1 MKTYQSEISRI
12 ENLYDQGD
20 TKNTVSECGILIEHV
35 VQMIFLDFHN
45 HLTTP
50 EERKKYLDLE
60 IKWGTDYT
68 SFIRRPTIGVSLRY
82 YNQLLNAFPEHIRIV
97 PEIKDDFNI
106 VNTLRNQVAHAGSAP
121 PSDNDAYRSLRSTKK
136 IINKLNMLQDE
147 SDNIFGLPL
156 HIYLVYS
163 SIKEKFKD
171 AKNEA
176 DFEKIVSDADILLPE
191 LMNETIA
198 RRYIHFSDDQKNS
211 LVEIFMKNG
220 NCDLD
225 FKSCHEFFIGSGII
239 DIYGNDASELKD
251 VFEDILMSK
260 DNNSKKTR
268 MSSRPYVS
276 AMNIMFNELSST
288 NAEKYHVLADRIKA
302 HYLNDNQIDDQEK
315 NALMENARMLN
326 IDFET
331 LDIFIN
337 NVVNEIEK
345 HLIKYRTFVS
355 ETADTDS
362 GDSEVENNLINMIK
376 LGTPF
381 EAVRA
386 LAAQLGYNG
395 DLDKL
400 FSKHSPV
407 GKSSAPDPSVSS
419 SEDKPR
425 KKREGAKRF
434 SMEEG
439 NYSDKELEDALKE
452 YFSPDGKTEGKIER
466 RIKVRSY
473 LKILLSEDRPFK
485 RDELKQIIN
494 EKGLWL
500 EAHERSG
507 SSLGYSGY
515 VGNQM
520 SHVSKEFSNKN
531 NDFLR
536 QIISFDSLA
545 RAEVK
550 AGEAGAKKDT
560 FYLKSEYRKLIGG
573 LVTNI

>member
-1 MKTYQSEISRI
+1 
-12 ENLYDQGD
+12 
-20 TKNTVSECGILIEHV
+20 
-35 VQMIFLDFHN
+35 
-45 HLTTP
+45 
-50 EERKKYLDLE
+50 
-60 IKWGTDYT
+60 
-68 SFIRRPTIGVSLRY
+68 
-82 YNQLLNAFPEHIRIV
+82 
-97 PEIKDDFNI
+97 
-106 VNTLRNQVAHAGSAP
+106 
-121 PSDNDAYRSLRSTKK
+121 
-136 IINKLNMLQDE
+136 
-147 SDNIFGLPL
+147 
-156 HIYLVYS
+156 
-163 SIKEKFKD
+163 
-171 AKNEA
+171 
-176 DFEKIVSDADILLPE
+176 
-191 LMNETIA
+191 
-198 RRYIHFSDDQKNS
+198 
-211 LVEIFMKNG
+211 
-220 NCDLD
+220 
-225 FKSCHEFFIGSGII
+225 
-239 DIYGNDASELKD
+239 
-251 VFEDILMSK
+251 
-260 DNNSKKTR
+260 
-268 MSSRPYVS
+268 
-276 AMNIMFNELSST
+276 MFNELSST

-386 LAAQLGYNG
+386 LGAQLGYNG

-452 YFSPDGKTEGKIER
+452 YFSPNGKTEGKIER

-507 SSLGYSGY
+507 SNLGYSGY

-520 SHVSKEFSNKN
+520 SHVSKEFSNK
-531 NDFLR
+531 
-536 QIISFDSLA
+536 
-545 RAEVK
+545 
-550 AGEAGAKKDT
+550 
-560 FYLKSEYRKLIGG
+560 
-573 LVTNI
+573 

>member
-1 MKTYQSEISRI
+1 M
-12 ENLYDQGD
+12 
-20 TKNTVSECGILIEHV
+20 
-35 VQMIFLDFHN
+35 
-45 HLTTP
+45 
-50 EERKKYLDLE
+50 
-60 IKWGTDYT
+60 
-68 SFIRRPTIGVSLRY
+68 
-82 YNQLLNAFPEHIRIV
+82 A
-97 PEIKDDFNI
+97 
-106 VNTLRNQVAHAGSAP
+106 
-121 PSDNDAYRSLRSTKK
+121 
-136 IINKLNMLQDE
+136 
-147 SDNIFGLPL
+147 
-156 HIYLVYS
+156 
-163 SIKEKFKD
+163 
-171 AKNEA
+171 
-176 DFEKIVSDADILLPE
+176 
-191 LMNETIA
+191 
-198 RRYIHFSDDQKNS
+198 
-211 LVEIFMKNG
+211 
-220 NCDLD
+220 
-225 FKSCHEFFIGSGII
+225 
-239 DIYGNDASELKD
+239 
-251 VFEDILMSK
+251 
-260 DNNSKKTR
+260 
-268 MSSRPYVS
+268 
-276 AMNIMFNELSST
+276 
-288 NAEKYHVLADRIKA
+288 
-302 HYLNDNQIDDQEK
+302 
-315 NALMENARMLN
+315 
-326 IDFET
+326 
-331 LDIFIN
+331 
-337 NVVNEIEK
+337 
-345 HLIKYRTFVS
+345 
-355 ETADTDS
+355 ETADTKS

-395 DLDKL
+395 DIDKL
-400 FSKHSPV
+400 FSKHSPA
-407 GKSSAPDPSVSS
+407 GKSLAPNLSVSS
-419 SEDKPR
+419 SEHKPH

-439 NYSDKELEDALKE
+439 NYSEKELEDALKE

-507 SSLGYSGY
+507 SNLGYSGY

-560 FYLKSEYRKLIGG
+560 FYLKSEYRKLIGE

>member
-1 MKTYQSEISRI
+1 IWKNNLRKKIMKTYQSEISRI

-362 GDSEVENNLINMIK
+362 GDSEAENNLINMIK

-381 EAVRA
+381 EAVQA
-386 LAAQLGYNG
+386 L
-395 DLDKL
+395 
-400 FSKHSPV
+400 
-407 GKSSAPDPSVSS
+407 
-419 SEDKPR
+419 
-425 KKREGAKRF
+425 
-434 SMEEG
+434 
-439 NYSDKELEDALKE
+439 
-452 YFSPDGKTEGKIER
+452 
-466 RIKVRSY
+466 
-473 LKILLSEDRPFK
+473 
-485 RDELKQIIN
+485 
-494 EKGLWL
+494 
-500 EAHERSG
+500 
-507 SSLGYSGY
+507 
-515 VGNQM
+515 
-520 SHVSKEFSNKN
+520 
-531 NDFLR
+531 
-536 QIISFDSLA
+536 
-545 RAEVK
+545 
-550 AGEAGAKKDT
+550 
-560 FYLKSEYRKLIGG
+560 
-573 LVTNI
+573 